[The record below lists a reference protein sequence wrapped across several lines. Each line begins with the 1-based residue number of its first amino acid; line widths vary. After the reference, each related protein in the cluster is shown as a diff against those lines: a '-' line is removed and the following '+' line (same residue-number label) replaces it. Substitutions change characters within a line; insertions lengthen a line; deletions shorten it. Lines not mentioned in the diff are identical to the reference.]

1 MYIKQGLIENMS
13 TKIGDTIW
21 ILLMITIITIV
32 GVCCVTIAKW
42 GIIGY
47 GVVSFISF
55 VFLIYG
61 LILIWTHKDKRNIIN
76 KNNKNWKP

>member
-47 GVVSFISF
+47 GVVSFISSCGDTLK
-55 VFLIYG
+55 VVIDTTNGQLVTIYE
-61 LILIWTHKDKRNIIN
+61 N
-76 KNNKNWKP
+76 